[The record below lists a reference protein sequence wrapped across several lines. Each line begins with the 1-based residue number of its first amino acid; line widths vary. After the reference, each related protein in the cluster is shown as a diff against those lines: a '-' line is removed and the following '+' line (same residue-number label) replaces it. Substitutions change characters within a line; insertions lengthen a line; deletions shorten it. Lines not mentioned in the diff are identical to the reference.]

1 MEQFLTESL
10 KTGQNVEITEALSV
24 GGMVTGMGLGIVF
37 GVLVILMIV
46 LMLFKVIFY
55 KNDKKKVT
63 KEIVDNPPAPAP
75 VGEEVRPDDATIA
88 AMVASI
94 AALTQTTADKIR
106 IKSIRKI
113 K

>member
-10 KTGQNVEITEALSV
+10 KTGQNVELTDALSV
-24 GGMVTGMGLGIVF
+24 GGMVTGIGLGIVF
-37 GVLVILMIV
+37 GVLIILMIV

-55 KNDKKKVT
+55 KNDGKKAEEVKDNQKVS
-63 KEIVDNPPAPAP
+63 AP
-75 VGEEVRPDDATIA
+75 VGEEVRPDDKTVA
-88 AMVASI
+88 AMVAAI
-94 AALTQTTADKIR
+94 AALSETTADKIR

>member
-1 MEQFLTESL
+1 MEKFLTEAL
-10 KTGQNVEITEALSV
+10 KTGQNVELTDALSV

-55 KNDKKKVT
+55 KNGSKKVE
-63 KEIVDNPPAPAP
+63 KEVKETTQVAAP
-75 VGEEVRPDDATIA
+75 VGEEVRPDDETVV
-88 AMVASI
+88 AMVAAI
-94 AALTQTTADKIR
+94 AALSQTTADKIR